1 MTSSTSLPMFASLKQ
16 EPDWIRCFGELMI
29 LQLPDDMGEP
39 TPTKH
44 YGYAYLMQFLD
55 GNRIDLTLYPAAKLD
70 KLEEDSLSII
80 LLDKDGIIPPF
91 PPSNDSGY
99 LPRPPTPKQ
108 FADCCNEFWWVSP
121 YVAKGLWRDEIIYA
135 KCMFDDVVREEL
147 IRMLIWYIGVK
158 TQFRKN
164 PGKLGK
170 YFEKFLEPEL
180 WELLLKTYAGAGYED
195 TWDALLVTGDLFRIT
210 AISVAEQFGFEYPY
224 GDDQRVSAHLNHVR
238 FLPKNAKEMY

>member
-1 MTSSTSLPMFASLKQ
+1 
-16 EPDWIRCFGELMI
+16 
-29 LQLPDDMGEP
+29 
-39 TPTKH
+39 
-44 YGYAYLMQFLD
+44 MQFLD

-70 KLEEDSLSII
+70 KLEEDSLSLI

-108 FADCCNEFWWVSP
+108 FADCCNEFWWVSL
-121 YVAKGLWRDEIIYA
+121 YVAKGLWRDEILYA
-135 KCMFDDVVREEL
+135 KCMFDGVVREEL

-158 TQFRKN
+158 TQFQKN

-195 TWDALLVTGDLFRIT
+195 TWDALLVIGDLFRFT
-210 AISVAEQFGFEYPY
+210 AISVAEQFGFEYPF

-238 FLPKNAKEMY
+238 YLPKNAKEMY